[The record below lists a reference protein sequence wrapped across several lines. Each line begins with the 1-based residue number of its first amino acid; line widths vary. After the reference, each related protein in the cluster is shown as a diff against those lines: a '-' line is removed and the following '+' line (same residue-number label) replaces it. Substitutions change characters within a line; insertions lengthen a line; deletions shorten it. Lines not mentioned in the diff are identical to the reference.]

1 MTVQPDGDSLG
12 FAIRTLNS
20 GRPCIIVE
28 GELDLSN
35 ADELK
40 DVLQRELSAGQRVL
54 VDLSRVTFIDS
65 TGLAAIVNAHNNT
78 RESGAALELCSD
90 LRPQPRRLME
100 LTGVLSL
107 LRLADARAGDLDGA
121 ST

>member
-1 MTVQPDGDSLG
+1 MTFQADGDSFG

-20 GRPCIIVE
+20 GRPCIVVE

-35 ADELK
+35 ADELT
-40 DVLQRELSAGQRVL
+40 DALRRELSAGHLVL
-54 VDLSRVTFIDS
+54 LDLSGVTFIDS
-65 TGLAAIVNAHNNT
+65 TGLAAIINALNST
-78 RESGAALELCSD
+78 RESRAELELCSD

-100 LTGVLSL
+100 LTGVLSVL
-107 LRLADARAGDLDGA
+107 PLVDARAADLDGA